1 MAESDRIVVDFA
13 WKYVQLMQT
22 SFDECQALLERADG
36 EAPSREE
43 IQRCENI
50 VEFCKMEAGSLDIAY
65 KQGKK
70 LLEQSCEIINR
81 FKNIHQ
87 QVKLYSSI
95 EQT

>member
-1 MAESDRIVVDFA
+1 MDSICSENRSSLSSLTLLLQFLFSSMAESDRIVVDFA

-65 KQGKK
+65 KQGK
-70 LLEQSCEIINR
+70 
-81 FKNIHQ
+81 
-87 QVKLYSSI
+87 Y
-95 EQT
+95 